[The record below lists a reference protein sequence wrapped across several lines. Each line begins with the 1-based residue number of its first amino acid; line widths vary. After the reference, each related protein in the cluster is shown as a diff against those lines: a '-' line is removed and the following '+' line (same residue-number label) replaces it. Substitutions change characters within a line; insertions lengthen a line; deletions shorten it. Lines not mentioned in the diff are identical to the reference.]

1 MAEQGNVF
9 VCKTKVLGRLERIS
23 RITYIIVGTASNML
37 IFIFGT
43 KVSLKLKHMRTQF
56 YIVDRLAPSEV
67 FRVLLPFVNE
77 G

>member
-1 MAEQGNVF
+1 
-9 VCKTKVLGRLERIS
+9 
-23 RITYIIVGTASNML
+23 ML